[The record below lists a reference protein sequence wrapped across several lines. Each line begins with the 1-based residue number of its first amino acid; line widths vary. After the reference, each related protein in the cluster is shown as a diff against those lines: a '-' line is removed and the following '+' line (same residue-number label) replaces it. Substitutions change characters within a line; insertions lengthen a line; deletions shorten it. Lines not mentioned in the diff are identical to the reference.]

1 MSTSRTL
8 AALLAA
14 SLLSATGMANAGWLD
29 TLLEKVQGV
38 EETPASQASVSALSD
53 DEVVHGLREALAQ
66 GTRRAVSELGRDGG
80 YLDNAKVR
88 IPMPDRLQKVDKLL
102 RSLGQGR
109 YADEFVATLNHAA
122 EKAVP
127 QAAGIFADSVSKMSL
142 DDARNILKGGDDA
155 ATRYFRKTCETRL
168 REGFLPLVRT
178 ATDQAGVTSA
188 YKKLMRRAGPYAA
201 YLGGDAT
208 DLDGYVTDKAL
219 DGLFR
224 MVAEEEARIRRDPA
238 ARTTDLLKKVFGS
251 LSKQGQ

>member
-1 MSTSRTL
+1 MSTTKTL

-14 SLLSATGMANAGWLD
+14 SLLSAAGMANAGWLD
-29 TLLEKVQGV
+29 NLLEKVQGV
-38 EETPASQASVSALSD
+38 EKTPAGQAAVSALTD
-53 DEVVHGLREALAQ
+53 DEVVRGLKEALAQ
-66 GTRRAVSELGRDGG
+66 GTRQAVSELGRDGG

-88 IPMPDRLQKVDKLL
+88 IPMPDKLQKVDKLL
-102 RSLGQGR
+102 RTLGQGR

-142 DDARNILKGGDDA
+142 DDARDILRGGDDA
-155 ATRYFRKTCETRL
+155 ATRYFRKTSETRL
-168 REGFLPLVRT
+168 RESFLPLVRT

-188 YKKLMRRAGPYAA
+188 YKKLMKRAGPYAA
-201 YLGGDAT
+201 YLGEDAT
-208 DLDGYVTDKAL
+208 DLDGYVTGKAL